1 MPTYKY
7 KAKNFS
13 GGYVTGTIEA
23 NSLSDV
29 IDEVTRTGMIP
40 VDILETKQ
48 TVAIKMPPVFSKFFK
63 KKVKTEQLVMFCRQ
77 MYSLSKAGVPMIRA
91 INGLSDS
98 MEHPALKESLMK
110 LNRDLIGGKS
120 LALSMSE
127 QPDIYNSL
135 FVAMIN
141 VGENTGKLD
150 DVFAQLATYF
160 ELDMQTKKSITAAM
174 RYPIMVMLFIVAA
187 VVILNIFVIP
197 VFTDMFSKFGVD
209 LPITTR
215 ILITTSNI
223 FVNYWPYMLAV
234 AIAVPLFIKNAM
246 KKESVRTKWDQYKL
260 KIPVIGNI
268 LNMSLLGRFCRS
280 FSLMLQSGVPLNT
293 ALRLVA
299 DALDNKFLEKKVLN
313 MQKQIEQGV
322 SLSQTALQSQ
332 MFSPLVLQMFAV
344 GDETGRVDELLIEGA
359 DYYEREVDYG
369 VKSLTSKIEPLLLV
383 VVSLIVGLLAM
394 GIFSPMWDMYGAMQG
409 KQ

>member
-1 MPTYKY
+1 MPVFRY
-7 KAKNFS
+7 KAKNSS
-13 GGYVTGTIEA
+13 GKYVTGTIEA
-23 NSLSDV
+23 GSQYDV
-29 IDEVTRTGMIP
+29 IDEISKTGMIP
-40 VDILETKQ
+40 IEIKEEKQ
-48 TVAIKMPPVFSKFFK
+48 AVSIKMPAGMSKFFK

-77 MYSLSKAGVPMIRA
+77 MFSLSKAGVPMIRA
-91 INGLSDS
+91 ITGLSDS
-98 MEHPALKESLMK
+98 MEHPALKESLVK
-110 LNRDLIGGKS
+110 LNKDLIGGKS

-127 QPDIYNSL
+127 QPEIYNSL

-150 DVFAQLATYF
+150 DVFSQLASYF
-160 ELDMQTKKSITAAM
+160 ELDLQTKKSITAAM
-174 RYPIMVMLFIVAA
+174 RYPIMVMLFIVVA

-197 VFTDMFSKFGVD
+197 VFTDMYSKFGVD

-215 ILITTSNI
+215 ILIATSNI

-234 AIAVPLFIKNAM
+234 VVAVPFIIKNAM
-246 KKESVRTKWDQYKL
+246 KKESVKVKWDQYKL

-268 LNMSLLGRFCRS
+268 LNMALLGRFCRS

-299 DALDNKFLEKKVLN
+299 DALDNKYMEKKVLN

-322 SLSQTALQSQ
+322 SLSQTAVQSQ

-369 VKSLTSKIEPLLLV
+369 VKSLTAKIEPLLLV
-383 VVSLIVGLLAM
+383 VVSLIVGLLAL